1 MKETGVSFEND
12 KMRDRCVA
20 ELVSQNQ
27 QQISIHLK
35 SKTWKEATT
44 DVKGREEGRKSLKEA
59 M

>member
-1 MKETGVSFEND
+1 MSFEND